1 MLSEAQAKRRH
12 DLIKIEKIVKS
23 KTIERIDKIKRWLFK
38 VNKIEQS
45 VARLTKKQ
53 RRHHDETKNKE
64 RYSYDRLKTGH
75 TLDLMNIKKIMK
87 AYYE

>member
-1 MLSEAQAKRRH
+1 MLSEAQAKRRQ
-12 DLIKIEKIVKS
+12 DLIKIGKIVKS

>member
-1 MLSEAQAKRRH
+1 M
-12 DLIKIEKIVKS
+12 KS
-23 KTIERIDKIKRWLFK
+23 KTIARIHKIKSWLFK

-64 RYSYDRLKTGH
+64 RDSYDRLKTGH

>member
-1 MLSEAQAKRRH
+1 MLREAQAKRRH
-12 DLIKIEKIVKS
+12 DLIKIGKIVKS
-23 KTIERIDKIKRWLFK
+23 KPIERIDKIKSWLFK
-38 VNKIEQS
+38 VNTIEQS

-53 RRHHDETKNKE
+53 RRHHEETKNKE
-64 RYSYDRLKTGH
+64 RYTYDKLKTGH